1 MGRRLNMPND
11 SKMMYD
17 SGIEYR
23 LVCNKNKATDVTSVA
38 GTVDPSGAPEFTPV
52 ILLNLSFSM

>member
-1 MGRRLNMPND
+1 MPND

-23 LVCNKNKATDVTSVA
+23 LVCNKNKAADVTSVA